1 MPVVAPVVA
10 PFEPVQ
16 PVVARPDATKVS
28 QTLLFQRAT
37 WESLEALSRE
47 LECSVDYLVNVAAQ
61 QYLRN
66 RVPTRP
72 EPVSAD
78 AVRAEVARAEAARA
92 EATRAETEAA
102 RAERERVERER
113 GGEAPGRPLAVT
125 VAGQRWLV
133 TRRLFVI
140 GRSAQWADLALKDGN
155 VSRKHAQ
162 LEWADGAWFLVDL
175 GSTNGVEFNG
185 QRVARHRI
193 EEGDVASIC
202 DHQLRFSFEIVGAG
216 RPQIG

>member
-1 MPVVAPVVA
+1 MPVVAPAVA
-10 PFEPVQ
+10 PSEPVT
-16 PVVARPDATKVS
+16 PVMARPDASKVS
-28 QTLLFQRAT
+28 RTLLFQRST
-37 WESLEALSRE
+37 WESLEALSRD

-78 AVRAEVARAEAARA
+78 AVRAEVARVEAARA
-92 EATRAETEAA
+92 GTEAA
-102 RAERERVERER
+102 RAERERGEQA
-113 GGEAPGRPLAVT
+113 GEAPGRPLAVT

-140 GRSAQWADLALKDGN
+140 GRGVQWADLPLRDGN

-175 GSTNGVEFNG
+175 GSTNGVELNG
-185 QRVARHRI
+185 RRVARHRI